1 MEIDMKNHN
10 QPSDYD
16 LITKFVN
23 GEDNALESLIRR
35 HKNKVYT
42 YIYYTVKSESFADDI
57 FQDTFIKVI
66 DTLKRGKYQDNGRF
80 VSWVTRIAH
89 NLIVDHYRK
98 AKKINTTSD
107 DDQEWSLLND
117 KSLSEENIEDHLIKS
132 QIHNDVQ
139 KLVKALPQEQREII
153 MLRHYM
159 GLSFQEIAE
168 QTDVSI
174 NTALGR
180 MRYAILN
187 LKKMA
192 TKNNISLSVI

>member
-1 MEIDMKNHN
+1 MKNHN

>member
-1 MEIDMKNHN
+1 MKNHN

-98 AKKINTTSD
+98 AKKINTTSE

-117 KSLSEENIEDHLIKS
+117 KSLSEENIEDHLVKS

-139 KLVKALPQEQREII
+139 NLVRALPTEQREII

-192 TKNNISLSVI
+192 VKNNISLSVI

>member
-1 MEIDMKNHN
+1 MKNHN

-57 FQDTFIKVI
+57 FQDTFIRVI

>member
-1 MEIDMKNHN
+1 MKAHN

-16 LITKFVN
+16 LITRFVN
-23 GEDNALESLIRR
+23 GEDSALENLIRR

-66 DTLKRGKYQDNGRF
+66 ETLKKGKYQDNGRF

-98 AKKINTTSD
+98 QKKINTTSE

-117 KSLSEENIEDHLIKS
+117 KSLSEENIEDHLVKS

-139 KLVKALPQEQREII
+139 NLVRALPTEQREII

-192 TKNNISLSVI
+192 VKNNISLSVI